1 MFGVLGV
8 WHVLILKCLDT
19 LPPCFQWPFIHE
31 PCVSR
36 CVGAVSLKVGVHGHG
51 YLSINLVFLVISL
64 LYEVC
69 KINVENYEVEDKTP
83 PSKGRPLLPFCV
95 F

>member
-1 MFGVLGV
+1 M
-8 WHVLILKCLDT
+8 W
-19 LPPCFQWPFIHE
+19 
-31 PCVSR
+31 R
-36 CVGAVSLKVGVHGHG
+36 CVVAVSVKVDVRGHACF
-51 YLSINLVFLVISL
+51 SANLIFVVISL
-64 LYEVC
+64 LYEVW